1 MTRISDLCQSAEVSK
16 PAISRAL
23 RDLEEKGYIERINSK
38 RDRRNVYVYLTELG
52 ENVLHRQKEVMDRR
66 TNRFIEKLGETDRSH
81 FTRILN
87 RIPDIMQEVMNETM
101 LKGKDKNE

>member
-1 MTRISDLCQSAEVSK
+1 
-16 PAISRAL
+16 
-23 RDLEEKGYIERINSK
+23 
-38 RDRRNVYVYLTELG
+38 
-52 ENVLHRQKEVMDRR
+52 MDRR
-66 TNRFIEKLGETDRSH
+66 TNLFIEKLGETDRSH